1 MDWNKLV
8 VLASQCVVVIVL
20 GACVIAGHNSVI
32 TDGLMVVSGSLA
44 GVGVLQAV
52 TKKP

>member
-20 GACVIAGHNSVI
+20 GACVMAGHDSVI
-32 TDGLMVVSGSLA
+32 TDALLAVSGSLA
-44 GVGVLQAV
+44 GVGLVQAV
-52 TKKP
+52 AKKK